1 MNEKPIVDIKN
12 VSISFGCHPVLENI
26 SLKVFHGDCVGI
38 TGPNGSGKTTLLK
51 LILGQLKPQS
61 GSISLFGH
69 DYSRFKDFHKISYVS
84 QRATSFNQSFPI
96 TVEETVATGRITGRN
111 IFRFFNRED
120 RSQIHRALEQVG
132 MEEYKNHLL
141 GSLSGG
147 QQQRVFIARA
157 LAREPE
163 LLLLDEPTNGLD
175 RNAQDQMYAL
185 MKEMADSNK
194 YTLIIVSHDL
204 ISISPIITK
213 QVCLN
218 FNICTCSCHSGAWV
232 QNPASCSRR
241 LWPA

>member
-1 MNEKPIVDIKN
+1 MNENPIIDIKD
-12 VSISFGCHPVLENI
+12 VSFSYGCHPILENI
-26 SLKVFHGDCVGI
+26 SLSLFRGECVGV

-61 GSISLFGH
+61 GRISLFGY
-69 DYSRFKDFHKISYVS
+69 DYSKFKDLQKISYVS
-84 QRATSFNQSFPI
+84 QKATSFNQSFPI
-96 TVEETVATGRITGRN
+96 TVEETVATGRITARN
-111 IFRFFNRED
+111 IFRFLNRED
-120 RSQIHRALEQVG
+120 RFHIHRALEQVG

-163 LLLLDEPTNGLD
+163 LLMLDEPANGLD
-175 RNAQDQMYAL
+175 RYAQDQMYSL
-185 MKEMADSNK
+185 LKQMVGINK

-204 ISISPIITK
+204 LNISSLISK
-213 QVCLN
+213 LVCLN
-218 FNICTCSCHSGAWV
+218 LNICTCSCHSGARAE
-232 QNPASCSRR
+232 NPVSCSRR